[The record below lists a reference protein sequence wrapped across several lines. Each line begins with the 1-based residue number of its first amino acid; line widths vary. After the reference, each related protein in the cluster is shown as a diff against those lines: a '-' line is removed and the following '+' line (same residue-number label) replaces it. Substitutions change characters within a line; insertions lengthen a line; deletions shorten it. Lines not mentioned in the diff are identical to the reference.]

1 MLVNRIKW
9 SLMQKSRKR
18 KYDDLIELLDIKQ
31 GCSVLDI
38 GVADQ
43 EYSPVDN
50 YFEKKYPHPH
60 NVTVLSVEKLER
72 FPDNYSNISCVYYK
86 GGVVPFQ
93 DKCFN
98 VVISNAV
105 IEHVGQQNEQIQFV
119 NEMLRVGEKV
129 YFTTP
134 AKEFPVEMHTNFP
147 LIHWLPKSSFNKLIF
162 FFGKEWA
169 AGDYM
174 NLLSKNALYQILSA
188 STAKNF
194 KIITHKIGIFPLHYI
209 VVVR

>member
-9 SLMQKSRKR
+9 SFMQKSRKR
-18 KYDDLIELLDIKQ
+18 KYDDLIELLEITK

-50 YFEKKYPHPH
+50 YFEKKYPYPH
-60 NVTVLSVEKLER
+60 NITVLSVEKLER
-72 FPDNYSNISCVYYK
+72 FYSNYSNISCVYYK
-86 GGVVPFQ
+86 GDVFPFQ

-98 VVISNAV
+98 AVISNAV

-134 AKEFPVEMHTNFP
+134 AKEFPIEMHTNFP
-147 LIHWLPKSSFNKLIF
+147 LIHWLPESFFNKLIIF
-162 FFGKEWA
+162 LGKEWA
-169 AGDYM
+169 AGNYM
-174 NLLSKNALYQILSA
+174 NLLSKKALYQILSA
-188 STAKNF
+188 STAENF
-194 KIITHKIGIFPLHYI
+194 KIITHKIGMFPLHYI